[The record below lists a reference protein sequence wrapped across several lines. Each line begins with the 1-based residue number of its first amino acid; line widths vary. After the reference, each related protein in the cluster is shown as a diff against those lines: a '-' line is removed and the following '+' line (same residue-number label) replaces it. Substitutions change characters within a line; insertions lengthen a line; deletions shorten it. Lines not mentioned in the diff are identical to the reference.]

1 MAFIKHTVTLTIILM
16 ITSVCAVA
24 QRVAYESLD
33 TVVVF
38 KSLDEAT
45 ARQDEV
51 IRLDLS
57 RQKLLKFPE
66 AIFTMKNLQEL
77 KLNKCRLTTLPDRFD
92 ELPALQRLEVQHNEL
107 EVIPISL
114 TKLKDL
120 RVIDF
125 ADNIIDR
132 IPDQIDRITSLHTL
146 ALWDNPITYYP
157 ERLTEMQQL
166 KVLDLLNNAMSR
178 DTQERL
184 KSGLPQ
190 CKIILSPPCAC
201 MDGDE

>member
-1 MAFIKHTVTLTIILM
+1 MAFNKHTVTLTIILM
-16 ITSVCAVA
+16 MTSVCAMA

-33 TVVVF
+33 TVAVF
-38 KSLDEAT
+38 KSLHEAT
-45 ARQDEV
+45 PNQDQV

-57 RQKLLKFPE
+57 KQRFLEFPE
-66 AIFTMKNLQEL
+66 EIFTMKNLQEL

-107 EVIPISL
+107 EVIPLSL

-132 IPDQIDRITSLHTL
+132 IPDQIDRITTLHTL

-184 KSGLPQ
+184 KTGLPQ